1 MLCQGPLLD
10 TRRWASAN
18 IMCIQAGLQVLG
30 GAGGRAGRRAGATSM
45 ASPGGQ
51 GPTLATSAK
60 QLKAS
65 PSLQDQLSCSPS
77 ASPAEEAT
85 PTQHFQNASTPP
97 FPPQGS
103 SPCLGHFHLSPTSPR
118 GIFSV
123 KGINFN
129 FFLPI

>member
-65 PSLQDQLSCSPS
+65 PFSPRP
-77 ASPAEEAT
+77 AKLLPFLIPAEEET

-103 SPCLGHFHLSPTSPR
+103 SPCLDHFHLSPTSPR
-118 GIFSV
+118 GISSV